1 MDHDKG
7 TTYLYGGQ
15 PEQRATIKSVGA
27 MMMREDR
34 TIIRCKNPKKN
45 KLKMQ

>member
-15 PEQRATIKSVGA
+15 PEQQATIKSVGA
-27 MMMREDR
+27 MMMQEK
-34 TIIRCKNPKKN
+34 TEQ
-45 KLKMQ
+45 L

>member
-15 PEQRATIKSVGA
+15 PEQQATIKSAGA
-27 MMMREDR
+27 IVM
-34 TIIRCKNPKKN
+34 
-45 KLKMQ
+45 